1 MTMTVLILT
10 KLDRN
15 EYESNRLVE
24 SFAQKGI
31 TALMCHP
38 DDFDIIVD
46 RDIRKGIKYKGQ
58 DLELPKLVL
67 VRLGAGIYL
76 NWF

>member
-1 MTMTVLILT
+1 MTVIILT

-24 SFAQKGI
+24 SFANKGI
-31 TALMCHP
+31 TATMCHP

-46 RDIRKGIKYKGQ
+46 RDIHKG
-58 DLELPKLVL
+58 LE
-67 VRLGAGIYL
+67 Y
-76 NWF
+76 NN